1 MPLKVDTP
9 IGKISMLRCIH
20 EEDGREWIHMN
31 KKTHTNTL
39 SNKDIKILSNN
50 PCVVSVSHSTV

>member
-1 MPLKVDTP
+1 MDTP
-9 IGKISMLRCIH
+9 IGKISVLRCIH

-50 PCVVSVSHSTV
+50 PYVASVSHSTV